1 MTISLSEF
9 LAQLAANPVLAVTVA
24 LTLGV
29 VLVNGWTDAPNAIA
43 TCVSTR
49 AMSARSAIL
58 MAAVFNFLGVLVMT
72 MVNASVAATIYN
84 MVDFGGNTAD
94 ALTALCAAL
103 VAIVA
108 WATAAWW
115 FGIPTSESHALIAGT
130 MGAAYALNQGAGIH
144 LGGLMRV
151 LAGLVLSLVLGYL
164 LGWGV
169 QRLFLP
175 WEKHLGDRF
184 YVRGEVGSA
193 ALMAFCHGAQD
204 GQKFAAVFLIADWIA
219 RGLPSGRVELAGN
232 WQVVA
237 LTALVMALGTYTG
250 GGRIIRKVGEK
261 MVRLDHKSA
270 LYSDLAGSISLL
282 LTTLWGLPVST
293 THTKTAAVLGVGGK
307 TADRRVFGQMVFAW
321 LLTFPACG
329 ALGYFCTLWFLSLL

>member
-1 MTISLSEF
+1 MALLKLWTLC
-9 LAQLAANPVLAVTVA
+9 LVLAVVF
-24 LTLGV
+24 
-29 VLVNGWTDAPNAIA
+29 VNGWTDAPGAITGVVA
-43 TCVSTR
+43 SGVLPYKR
-49 AMSARSAIL
+49 AVTL
-58 MAAVFNFLGVLVMT
+58 AAAMNLLGV
-72 MVNASVAATIYN
+72 VA
-84 MVDFGGNTAD
+84 M
-94 ALTALCAAL
+94 TALCPAVADTISGLVNFAAVDSAHSLAAL
-103 VAIVA
+103 AGAMTAIVLFA
-108 WATAAWW
+108 VGAWW

-130 MGAAYALNQGAGIH
+130 MGAAYALNQGAGIP

-164 LGWGV
+164 LGWGA
-169 QRLFLP
+169 QRLFRP
-175 WEKHLGDRF
+175 WETRLGDQF

-193 ALMAFCHGAQD
+193 ALIAFFHGAQD
-204 GQKFAAVFLIADWIA
+204 GQKFAAVFLIADRIA
-219 RGLPSGRVELAGN
+219 RGLPGGKVQLAEN

-237 LTALVMALGTYTG
+237 LTALVMTLGTYTG

-293 THTKTAAVLGVGGK
+293 THTKTAAVLGVGGT
-307 TADRRVFGQMVFAW
+307 TADRRVFGKMVFAW